1 MSANSHPAATS
12 TQKVVT
18 AMWSLQQPATAK
30 KIAEAAAVGYSTV
43 TPILRNLLAEQQA
56 TKTEADGCTLW
67 HLTASAP
74 TDLSTTD
81 TEPSAAFAAPDDAE
95 PSSDATDATD
105 LPPSEH
111 TADAAQPDD
120 TARSADAI
128 TTDDDT
134 GTGAGDES
142 SAEPGDVAPEAGATA
157 PVDVAE
163 THQHETRPQESDDR
177 LAGTRA
183 YRKPTLPRR
192 DKGSLRAAVLKVLTD
207 APDRGFKIS
216 ELCKAI
222 DAVATDTNKAGAG
235 AVANAATKLVND
247 GQAVQMD
254 EKPATFTA
262 APTAAE
268 TD

>member
-1 MSANSHPAATS
+1 MSETSHPAATS
-12 TQKVVT
+12 KQKVVT
-18 AMWSLQQPATAK
+18 AMWSMQQPATAK
-30 KIAEAAAVGYSTV
+30 QIAEAAAVGYSTV

-56 TKTEADGCTLW
+56 TSTEAGGRTLW

-74 TDLSTTD
+74 TDLSTTG
-81 TEPSAAFAAPDDAE
+81 TEPSVTTAAPDDAE
-95 PSSDATDATD
+95 PSSDATDATEF
-105 LPPSEH
+105 PPTEH
-111 TADAAQPDD
+111 AADAVRPDD

-128 TTDDDT
+128 TAD
-134 GTGAGDES
+134 GDADELS
-142 SAEPGDVAPEAGATA
+142 TQPGDVAPEADNPT

-163 THQHETRPQESDDR
+163 THQHETRPQQNDDR
-177 LAGTRA
+177 PADTRA

-222 DAVATDTNKAGAG
+222 DAVATGANKAGAG

-247 GQAVQMD
+247 GVAVQMD
-254 EKPATFTA
+254 EKPATFKA
-262 APTAAE
+262 ALSAAE